1 MFVKVCGITRDAD
14 AQVAVECGASA
25 IGFIFWPGS
34 RRYVAPEVARSIVRS
49 LPPFVTPVGVF
60 VNEPADRVNA
70 VAELAGLGAVQLHGD
85 EQPEVLDA
93 IRFPVLKATG
103 RVDEVLSAGWP
114 ARVTLL
120 VDADDRESYGGTGR
134 KADWAAAARAAATRR
149 TILAGGLRPENVVE
163 AVQAVRPFGVD
174 VSSGVEDA
182 PGIKNPERIRAL
194 FEALRGLPRG

>member
-103 RVDEVLSAGWP
+103 RVDEALSAGWP

-120 VDADDRESYGGTGR
+120 VDADDRESHGGTGR